1 MIKLDMKRLI
11 SILSGIILI
20 ASSLS
25 SCAVNQEIKEKTFT
39 VTRKN
44 EDGTILEIDSDVKEG
59 ELPSFDGSS
68 PSKENDD
75 YYSYYFLGWDKKL
88 EPIYSDITYIAIY
101 DKTELTFTVTW
112 ENYDGTI
119 LEVDENV
126 KRGTM
131 PEYNGE
137 TPLRES
143 DENYKYIFKGWNKV
157 LNPVEENI
165 TFKAIFDTT
174 PSIYTVKFLNY
185 DGTLLKEYTN
195 VKFNERPIYLGNLPT
210 KNLFDGKKYEFTGWE
225 PNLKAITD
233 DMTFSAKFENVS
245 EKDFTPLNTRTP
257 TKEEGQVFLFGEVHG
272 DEGEYKEE
280 LRIWDYY
287 YNEYGFRDLI
297 VEYSYF
303 FSEILNAY
311 MRIPGD
317 DILNSLFLFLSERT
331 SSIYTVPFYN
341 YVKTL
346 KEKYPE
352 TRFHG
357 VNVNEGNKGNAEAF
371 VQIWLQNGLT
381 TEDAYE
387 DFIINLNQNTYHS
400 RLKGREKEAYREEMM
415 AANILKE
422 MSKIGNKSVVGFFG
436 SVHCD
441 IGGSDNIYSDIPN
454 MATNLYKNIGNN
466 LYSENIRRFANGNTR
481 EPYKGEIP
489 LPTFDYTSLFKG
501 INDFNIIISRNYN
514 YIYKGETKISYK
526 DYVVRKFYL
535 VENAYNDLKYYAKTG
550 EVLPYNNFPFEVE
563 LNQVYAVDFITKDN
577 RIDRKYY
584 RSDPNAYYDG
594 RPTTVC
600 IGEIKSYQSGK

>member
-1 MIKLDMKRLI
+1 MKRLI

-25 SCAVNQEIKEKTFT
+25 SCPVNQEIKEKTFT

-59 ELPSFDGSS
+59 ELPSFDGST

-75 YYSYYFLGWDKKL
+75 YYSCYFLGWDKKL

-143 DENYKYIFKGWNKV
+143 DENYKYIFKGWSKV

-165 TFKAIFDTT
+165 TFKAIFDNA

-185 DGTLLKEYTN
+185 DGTLLKEYN
-195 VKFNERPIYLGNLPT
+195 DVKFNEFAMFYQKKLPQKERDENYRYNFIGWSPSLDRIKSDT
-210 KNLFDGKKYEFTGWE
+210 TYIAQFERVDKYE
-225 PNLKAITD
+225 
-233 DMTFSAKFENVS
+233 S
-245 EKDFTPLNTRTP
+245 EKLGRIP
-257 TKEEGQVFLFGEVHG
+257 TKEKGQIFIYGEYHG
-272 DEGEYKEE
+272 DQGILEEE
-280 LRIWDYY
+280 LNIWGNYY
-287 YNEYGFRDLI
+287 TNYGFRHLFI
-297 VEYSYF
+297 EYGLNRVSQ
-303 FSEILNAY
+303 LNAY
-311 MRIPGD
+311 IKSPTDEILKKMYYGRSSNGD
-317 DILNSLFLFLSERT
+317 PSGAV
-331 SSIYTVPFYN
+331 SIHVYNFY
-341 YVKTL
+341 KTI
-346 KEKYPE
+346 KYKYPE
-352 TRFHG
+352 TIIHG
-357 VNVNEGNKGNAEAF
+357 VDVANGFNSNPEDQAKYLINVGYAEEWQYDLL
-371 VQIWLQNGLT
+371 VESLT
-381 TEDAYE
+381 QEKIYRYYSDK
-387 DFIINLNQNTYHS
+387 DDPYHD
-400 RLKGREKEAYREEMM
+400 EYRELMM
-415 AANILKE
+415 ARNFVKE
-422 MSKIGNKSVVGFFG
+422 LSLINGENVMGIFGGAHIGKEG
-436 SVHCD
+436 SNFYLEHVPSM
-441 IGGSDNIYSDIPN
+441 GNQLYRIY
-454 MATNLYKNIGNN
+454 GEN
-466 LYSENIRRFANGNTR
+466 LYSEDLVPFQNYDETMPDKDFIEN
-481 EPYKGEIP
+481 E
-489 LPTFDYTSLFKG
+489 LG
-501 INDFNIIISRNYN
+501 IKDFSSADLSKYN
-514 YIYKGETKISYK
+514 YIYKGERKISYK
-526 DYVVRKFYL
+526 DYVVRRFYL
-535 VENAYNDLKYYAKTG
+535 VEDAYEDLKDYPKTG

-563 LNQVYAVDFITKDN
+563 LNQVYAIDYVTADN